1 MAKLPYVSREELS
14 EDKLHI
20 YDHISETR
28 GNVLNIFRT
37 LLNSPDAA
45 EVVTAVGEYIRF
57 KSLLDPIIREITIL
71 SVARETNAVYE
82 WAQHEPIAR
91 SEGVSLSTI
100 DAIRSG
106 RAPMGIPAKE
116 GIFAQAA
123 REIVQKG
130 EMTNRTYQAV
140 EHLLGPVQ
148 TLDLV
153 VLVGYYTLLANIMR
167 PFAVE
172 IEDGVNVN
180 FPDLA

>member
-1 MAKLPYVSREELS
+1 MC
-14 EDKLHI
+14 
-20 YDHISETR
+20 
-28 GNVLNIFRT
+28 
-37 LLNSPDAA
+37 
-45 EVVTAVGEYIRF
+45 IR
-57 KSLLDPIIREITIL
+57 DR
-71 SVARETNAVYE
+71 
-82 WAQHEPIAR
+82 
-91 SEGVSLSTI
+91 
-100 DAIRSG
+100 
-106 RAPMGIPAKE
+106 
-116 GIFAQAA
+116 AA

-167 PFAVE
+167 TFAVE

>member
-1 MAKLPYVSREELS
+1 
-14 EDKLHI
+14 
-20 YDHISETR
+20 
-28 GNVLNIFRT
+28 
-37 LLNSPDAA
+37 
-45 EVVTAVGEYIRF
+45 
-57 KSLLDPIIREITIL
+57 
-71 SVARETNAVYE
+71 
-82 WAQHEPIAR
+82 
-91 SEGVSLSTI
+91 
-100 DAIRSG
+100 
-106 RAPMGIPAKE
+106 MGIPAKE

-167 PFAVE
+167 TFAVE

>member
-71 SVARETNAVYE
+71 SVAREPNAVYE
-82 WAQHEPIAR
+82 LAQHEPIAR

-167 PFAVE
+167 TFAVE
-172 IEDGVNVN
+172 LEDGVNVN